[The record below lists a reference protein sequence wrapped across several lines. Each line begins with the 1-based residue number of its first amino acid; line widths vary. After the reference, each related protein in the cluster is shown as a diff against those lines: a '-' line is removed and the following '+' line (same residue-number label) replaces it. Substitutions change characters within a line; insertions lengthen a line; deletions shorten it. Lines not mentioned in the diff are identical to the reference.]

1 MNSLNSNRK
10 NVAGIGML
18 VPLQNGSMVKEINFD
33 NAATTPP
40 LKSVLNELT
49 NFSPYYSSYHRGMG
63 YKSQL
68 SSALYDYS
76 KEKILDFLQGD
87 KSLNSVIYVK
97 NTTEAINKLANMMKS
112 KYSGSVVISTFM
124 EHHSNDLPW
133 REGFDIKYVDID
145 NNYRLSIANL
155 ETLLK
160 DNSGKV
166 KLVTVTGASNVTG
179 YINPVH
185 RIAEIVHKYGAK
197 ILVDGAQL
205 IPHCKL
211 NLFPND
217 DPKHIDFITFSSHK
231 MYAPYGIGVLIGPTD
246 ELDSLEPDHK
256 GGGTVDI
263 VTHRKVTW
271 DATPHKDEA
280 GSPNIIGAAAL
291 CASIVTI
298 EKMSISDI
306 DIYERG
312 LKSYLIHELKNI
324 PEAFIYI
331 DSDIE
336 HSVGI
341 VPFNV
346 DGIPHE
352 MLSKILSYDF
362 GIATRSGCFCAQ
374 PYVQRILNI
383 SEEEAEIFRKQKH
396 GRPGMVR
403 VSFGLYNTEEEV
415 ERFISA
421 LKKIIK
427 NKDKY
432 LSKYSEN
439 DFSFF

>member
-10 NVAGIGML
+10 NVAGIDML

-97 NTTEAINKLANMMKS
+97 NTTEAINKLANMMRS
-112 KYSGSVVISTFM
+112 KYDGSVVISTFM

-133 REGFDIKYVDID
+133 REGFDLKYVDID

-271 DATPHKDEA
+271 DVTPHKDEA

-383 SEEEAEIFRKQKH
+383 SEEEAEVFRKQKH